1 MKIRYVERDEDP
13 RDYRVCFDR
22 IAALGFVP
30 KLRLADGIREIALA
44 LRDGLITDPY
54 AARYANS

>member
-1 MKIRYVERDEDP
+1 
-13 RDYRVCFDR
+13 VCFDR